1 MLKEP
6 EFPTPGGITEQQA
19 KDKCKELFDNA
30 AATAQCPND
39 NAEAMKTCIDDVKV
53 IRIKFVVM

>member
-53 IRIKFVVM
+53 IRI